1 MTSKTSIM
9 TYSGRTF
16 DPLNPRADAVHLPDV
31 DRGLTALRFGR
42 HTRDLAKCDH
52 PLSVR
57 SHSMRVGRIMW
68 WRRVA
73 AGYGHDGVVID
84 ALAGLLHDSG
94 EGYCGDRLG
103 PIKTEAD
110 EAMERAVR
118 DAIIDSLT
126 MPMTVRKYL
135 RDAIESPWR
144 MLADR
149 IAASQEAL
157 IYQCGAEAWALPKVF
172 AERDLIAGTLHL
184 FHPRESDDWLT
195 AVWYLA
201 RVGQDGFDMAKAAEM
216 IGLGVP

>member
-1 MTSKTSIM
+1 M
-9 TYSGRTF
+9 TYSGRFF
-16 DPLNPRADAVHLPDV
+16 DPLTPRAEDVHLPDV
-31 DRGLTALRFGR
+31 DRGLTALRFNR
-42 HTRDLAKCDH
+42 QTRDLSKCDH

-57 SHSMRVGRIMW
+57 AHSMRVGRIMW
-68 WRRVA
+68 CRA
-73 AGYGHDGVVID
+73 EAEGADDFDVVID

-118 DAIIDSLT
+118 DAIIDSLA

-135 RDAIESPWR
+135 RDAIESPCR

-172 AERDLIAGTLHL
+172 AERDLIAETLHL
-184 FHPRESDDWLT
+184 FYPRESEDWLM
-195 AVWYLA
+195 AVQYLA
-201 RVGQDGFDMAKAAEM
+201 CVGLDGFDMAKAAEM